1 MTELCYFLTALKANY
16 QHLEYHNYGHALS
29 HAQSMYWILRK
40 TPGVFTELEISDLV
54 DNTLD
59 FLPVNTNCDTGHT

>member
-40 TPGVFTELEISDLV
+40 TPGVFTELE
-54 DNTLD
+54 
-59 FLPVNTNCDTGHT
+59 